1 MNFKIFIA
9 ASLAAIPFPALALEA
24 NSHKRAAAIRT
35 ADAAVTTYVSALAQ
49 CESTMKQDFGG
60 LWIMH
65 RDIAIASLRE
75 LHQDSDAGLQHYDR
89 IYQSQNEGQ
98 IEGKTENSIS
108 DLSECPEVLEETM
121 HEVATSQAKLR
132 ATQH

>member
-1 MNFKIFIA
+1 MILRTLLVT
-9 ASLAAIPFPALALEA
+9 SLAVMPFSARAQEA

-35 ADAAVTTYVSALAQ
+35 ADAVVTTYVSALAQ
-49 CESTMKQDFGG
+49 CESTMKQGFGG